1 MLRPDAGCLAA
12 REPDRWSRVWALG
25 ISFSLHGAALALL
38 FLWHDASPPEPLA
51 VFAVDLVYAAEV
63 PGSSGNDLA
72 VPLRSSQTPP
82 GSQVGSA
89 RTKADLQQQP
99 DGLARK
105 SHSASVETSSD
116 ANSSSVQ
123 RVGNL
128 TPLRAPAQ
136 KDIQGQKNPALQPS
150 TEAAL
155 LAVPSKGAVEA
166 ARSIALVPHRKPRSV
181 EGSDNLAPVD
191 DRSLEEPVDRQP
203 SPSRSADRMR
213 AQDAALSEAEP
224 SAVRQQPAAKGAI
237 LAALSATAAA
247 GGSDPGDNID
257 SAPRHSGAGLSNA
270 PPRYPHLARR
280 RGQEGRVV
288 LRVEVDAD
296 GAAAAVRIRRSS
308 GHRLLDAAAIEAV
321 RGWRFLPA
329 KRAGTSVAGVL
340 DVPVSFKITER

>member
-1 MLRPDAGCLAA
+1 MLRPDAGCLPA
-12 REPDRWSRVWALG
+12 RERDRWPRVWTLG
-25 ISFSLHGAALALL
+25 ISFGLHGAALALL

-72 VPLRSSQTPP
+72 VPLRSSQALP
-82 GSQVGSA
+82 GSQVESA
-89 RTKADLQQQP
+89 RTKADLQQHP

-105 SHSASVETSSD
+105 SHSASVETLSD

-123 RVGNL
+123 QVGNL
-128 TPLRAPAQ
+128 VPMRPPAQ
-136 KDIQGQKNPALQPS
+136 RDIQGQKKPALQPS

-166 ARSIALVPHRKPRSV
+166 AGSIAPVPHRKPRRV

-191 DRSLEEPVDRQP
+191 DRSLHEPADREP
-203 SPSRSADRMR
+203 LPSRSADRMK

-237 LAALSATAAA
+237 LAALPATAAA
-247 GGSDPGDNID
+247 GGSDPGDDIG
-257 SAPRHSGAGLSNA
+257 SAPRYSGAGLSNA

-288 LRVEVDAD
+288 LRVEVSAD
-296 GAAAAVRIRRSS
+296 GEAAAVRIQRSS

-340 DVPVSFKITER
+340 DVPVSFKLTER